1 MERQYSF
8 LYDKKVEANPHR
20 ISKLFPMNYELRIV
34 FDLIGNVI
42 SVDDCKQN
50 GELCY
55 VRANLE

>member
-8 LYDKKVEANPHR
+8 LYDKKVEASPHR
-20 ISKLFPMNYELRIV
+20 ISKSFRINYELKIV
-34 FDLIGNVI
+34 FGLIENVI
-42 SVDDCKQN
+42 SVDDCKQS